1 MGPSR
6 GGECHDRACYLAVN
20 DVPRTVPV
28 LRIPTRSIVLAAL
41 LISTVSLQPAWA
53 EATKIT
59 LLLMCDMYNLGP
71 KEGRGGYPKVAGVI
85 AEERA
90 RGGHVFVAH
99 AGDAYS
105 PTLLSSF
112 DRAEHVVELLNTIRP
127 DVFVPGNHEYDF
139 GPEIFRKRVA
149 DSRFPVLA
157 ANLREAGGQPVAN
170 IGSTKLVQFGDIKI
184 GVVGLTAEDSPKKSV
199 PGDLAFSPVVET
211 LKQQAA
217 ALRASGA
224 DLVVAVAHS
233 DRGIDQQIIESRAAD
248 ILLSGDDHDL
258 WLQYDG
264 KTAAVEAMQDGDYV
278 VAIDLAVNVD
288 RSGGKRAVSWW
299 PGFRVIDTA
308 TAAPDP
314 KVAALVEGYEATLSK
329 ELDVS
334 LGRTETELDSR
345 NAAVRAGEAAIGN
358 LYADAIRAATNAD
371 IALLNGGGFRAN
383 KIYPAGSDITR
394 RDVLRELPFSNKTV
408 LLEVTGAQLRKAV
421 EHGLSNLREP
431 TGRFPQVAGMRIEA
445 DRSKPVGQRV
455 TALLVNGRQ
464 VTETDVF
471 KLATNDFLMRGGDG
485 YDALA
490 EARALSGE
498 RDGKLI
504 ANDVMVYIRAK
515 GTVSAKPEGRVQIR

>member
-1 MGPSR
+1 MS
-6 GGECHDRACYLAVN
+6 V
-20 DVPRTVPV
+20 
-28 LRIPTRSIVLAAL
+28 
-41 LISTVSLQPAWA
+41 VSAPAWA
-53 EATKIT
+53 EATRIT

-85 AEERA
+85 AQERA
-90 RGGHVFVAH
+90 KGGHVFVAH

-112 DRAEHVVELLNTIRP
+112 DKAEHVVELLNTIRP

-157 ANLREAGGQPVAN
+157 ANLREPGGQPVAN
-170 IGSTKLVQFGDIKI
+170 TGAAKLLQFGDVKL

-199 PGDLAFSPVVET
+199 PGDLAFAPVVET
-211 LKQQAA
+211 LRQQARD
-217 ALRASGA
+217 LRAAGA
-224 DLVVAVAHS
+224 DLVVAIAHS
-233 DRGIDQQIIESRAAD
+233 DRGIDRQIVESRAAD

-278 VAIDLAVNVD
+278 VAIDLAVSVD
-288 RSGGKRAVSWW
+288 SSGDRRAVSWF

-308 TAAPDP
+308 TAEPEP
-314 KVAALVEGYEATLSK
+314 KVAEMVAGYEASLSK

-345 NAAVRAGEAAIGN
+345 NAAVRGGEAAIGN
-358 LYADAIRAATNAD
+358 LYADAIRAATGAD
-371 IALLNGGGFRAN
+371 VALLNGGGFRAN
-383 KIYPAGSDITR
+383 KLYPAGSEITR
-394 RDVLRELPFSNKTV
+394 RDVLRELPFNNKTV
-408 LLEVTGAQLRKAV
+408 LLQVSGAQLRNVV

-431 TGRFPQVAGMRIEA
+431 TGRFPQVSGMRVEA
-445 DRSKPVGQRV
+445 DRSRPAGQRV
-455 TALLVNGRQ
+455 TALVVNGKEVR
-464 VTETDVF
+464 DSDIF
-471 KLATNDFLMRGGDG
+471 RLATNDFLMRGGDG
-485 YDALA
+485 YDLLA
-490 EARALSGE
+490 EAHALSGE

-504 ANDVMVYIRAK
+504 ANDVMGHIRRQ
-515 GTVSAKPEGRVQIR
+515 GSVSPKVEGRIQIR

>member
-1 MGPSR
+1 
-6 GGECHDRACYLAVN
+6 
-20 DVPRTVPV
+20 
-28 LRIPTRSIVLAAL
+28 
-41 LISTVSLQPAWA
+41 
-53 EATKIT
+53 
-59 LLLMCDMYNLGP
+59 
-71 KEGRGGYPKVAGVI
+71 
-85 AEERA
+85 
-90 RGGHVFVAH
+90 
-99 AGDAYS
+99 
-105 PTLLSSF
+105 
-112 DRAEHVVELLNTIRP
+112 
-127 DVFVPGNHEYDF
+127 
-139 GPEIFRKRVA
+139 
-149 DSRFPVLA
+149 
-157 ANLREAGGQPVAN
+157 
-170 IGSTKLVQFGDIKI
+170 
-184 GVVGLTAEDSPKKSV
+184 
-199 PGDLAFSPVVET
+199 
-211 LKQQAA
+211 
-217 ALRASGA
+217 
-224 DLVVAVAHS
+224 
-233 DRGIDQQIIESRAAD
+233 
-248 ILLSGDDHDL
+248 
-258 WLQYDG
+258 
-264 KTAAVEAMQDGDYV
+264 MQDGDYV

-308 TAAPDP
+308 AAAPDP